1 MGKKF
6 DDREVFSSKEI
17 EFEYQDQAMV
27 WVGDYSVRS
36 WGEEEDWSYPGDQ
49 ENEVTILNTDCL
61 EAWSD
66 EQEDWIPVKETPH
79 ILLHVVWEI
88 EKHL

>member
-1 MGKKF
+1 MGKQF
-6 DDREVFSSKEI
+6 DDREVFTSKEV

-27 WVGDYSVRS
+27 WVGDYEVLS

-49 ENEVTILNTDCL
+49 ETEVRILDTERL

-66 EQEDWIPVKETPH
+66 DQEDWIPVKETPS

>member
-1 MGKKF
+1 MGKRF
-6 DDREVFSSKEI
+6 NDREVFTSKEV
-17 EFEYQDQAMV
+17 EFEYQDQPMV
-27 WVGDYSVRS
+27 WVGDYEVHS

-49 ENEVTILNTDCL
+49 ETEVTILDT
-61 EAWSD
+61 ERIEVWSD
-66 EQEDWIPVKETPH
+66 EQEDWIPVKETPS